1 MYESATAAAVVV
13 KECEILLSL
22 SRGIGTI
29 GAFME
34 TVKLRAVLW
43 NGAFSRALVL
53 LGGGL
58 CVSACCTHTRVQRC
72 CFEKITT
79 PSVVKPP

>member
-1 MYESATAAAVVV
+1 MYESATAAVVV
-13 KECEILLSL
+13 KGCEILLSL
-22 SRGIGTI
+22 SGGIGTI

-34 TVKLRAVLW
+34 TVKLRGVLW

-58 CVSACCTHTRVQRC
+58 FVSACCTRAC
-72 CFEKITT
+72 
-79 PSVVKPP
+79 SAVVLKRSPLPQ